1 LSWPAVE
8 GGGLGSTSVSERR
21 RSAQRVATLA
31 FLGADLLFGHLH
43 AHGLGQLTTAST
55 KLMPRCSV
63 RKRMASPLAP
73 QPKQ

>member
-1 LSWPAVE
+1 LLQHV
-8 GGGLGSTSVSERR
+8 
-21 RSAQRVATLA
+21 AQRQAALA
-31 FLGADLLFGHLH
+31 QACGAFAFVGADLFFGHLH
-43 AHGLGQLTTAST
+43 AGRLGQVGTAST